1 MAELLMQMM
10 AKDPDDRVQSAKDLA
25 TRLQAILKTA

>member
-1 MAELLMQMM
+1 MQMM
-10 AKDPDDRVQSAKDLA
+10 AKAPDDRVQSAKDLA